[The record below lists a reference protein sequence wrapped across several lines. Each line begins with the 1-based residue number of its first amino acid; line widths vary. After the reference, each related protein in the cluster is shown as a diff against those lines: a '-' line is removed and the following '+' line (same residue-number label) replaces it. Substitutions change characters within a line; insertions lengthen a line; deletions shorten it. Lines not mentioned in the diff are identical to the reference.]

1 MKYSRK
7 KVLNDIVNEIYN
19 ITDKK
24 IIIQVINKHLDI
36 NKIMTSL
43 DELEKW
49 VIDVFKMK
57 KKLQEELNTQQL
69 DVPQNQIVENE

>member
-57 KKLQEELNTQQL
+57 KNFKKN
-69 DVPQNQIVENE
+69 